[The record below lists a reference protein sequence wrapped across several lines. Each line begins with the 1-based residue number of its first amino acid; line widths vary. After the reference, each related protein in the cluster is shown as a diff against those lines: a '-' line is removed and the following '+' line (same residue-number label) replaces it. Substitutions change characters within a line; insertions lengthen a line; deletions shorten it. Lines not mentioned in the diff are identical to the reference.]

1 MTTEQ
6 RLTDAALDRQL
17 ARFDE
22 GEIALALRELK
33 AQRRAN
39 LLPMPWMSMSAL
51 PLTGWHLVTTR
62 DAAVRSAYFDGLSNR
77 WHDGETIHAYPIDA
91 VIAWMPF
98 PPPAPVTSAPNPL
111 ATRTRSPKNSL
122 ERTAIAWALAER
134 IVDAHAGNL
143 TRIEE
148 EVGAFLAGSQ
158 ARAVELEQ
166 DLAGAKAS
174 FHLADQHA
182 TKCEGE
188 FRQAARELL
197 AAVEGR
203 DPSALT

>member
-1 MTTEQ
+1 MASEQ
-6 RLTDAALDRQL
+6 RLTDEALDRQL
-17 ARFDE
+17 ARFND
-22 GEIALALRELK
+22 GEPGFEQVALALRELK

-39 LLPMPWMSMSAL
+39 LLPSPWRAMTTL
-51 PLTGWHLVTTR
+51 PPTGQCCLVTLQNADVLSATC
-62 DAAVRSAYFDGLSNR
+62 DARSQGWYSEDGHVVS
-77 WHDGETIHAYPIDA
+77 G
-91 VIAWMPF
+91 VIAWMPL
-98 PPPAPVTSAPNPL
+98 PPPAPVASAPNPL

-158 ARAVELEQ
+158 ARAAELER
-166 DLAGAKAS
+166 DLEHAKAS

-197 AAVEGR
+197 AAMEGR
-203 DPSALT
+203 ATL